1 MSPQKTPSNVT
12 PAQHQP
18 KGPTSQSSLEESTY
32 RSVRIEA
39 RQTQGIPGEFLAAYS
54 PQADKIYVTGIFNFT
69 PEHGSTVATI
79 ARVNPQTL
87 QIEATAKMQVLEE
100 NHTKLAG
107 QYQFRGAF
115 GIDVDDEHGTLWV
128 TDASSYT
135 VAVYRQEDLGHGTFE
150 PVWTSH
156 DPAKGL
162 FEQDITHPREVFVD
176 SKTGQ
181 AFVTG
186 MGGLWVISTTTFE
199 VQKID
204 PWPGRLSH
212 PLTLAYDDQ
221 SGHVYAS
228 DYYLDCV
235 YEVDPATLKVVRTLP
250 VPAGDAEHFP
260 RVKAHGVGV
269 SNPLNEIYVSTQGH
283 SGKNAGVHVLDK
295 SSGKLK
301 RFIRFGVTPTDLFG

>member
-12 PAQHQP
+12 SAQHQP

-269 SNPLNEIYVSTQGH
+269 SNPLNEIYVSTQG
-283 SGKNAGVHVLDK
+283 
-295 SSGKLK
+295 
-301 RFIRFGVTPTDLFG
+301 IRARTLACMCLIRAAAS